1 MEASQISI
9 IEVLIISRLC
19 ALFGPRFLIISRMSS
34 LVMWIVDNNLCVFF
48 ERTEGRSMFVF
59 IREHFFPKEK
69 KDFSAFFQRFLWTYQ
84 KLRRM
89 EGIFYYLRMLLI

>member
-19 ALFGPRFLIISRMSS
+19 ALFGPKFLIISRMSS

-59 IREHFFPKEK
+59 IREHFFPKK
-69 KDFSAFFQRFLWTYQ
+69 KRIFEPFSNVFFMNLSKTA
-84 KLRRM
+84 
-89 EGIFYYLRMLLI
+89 